1 MYKDLCLGHLW
12 IVKDLEKNMLKSYSN
27 KKVLCVRLLCTQC
40 TVVLFNKG
48 VAIQRAGCLQV

>member
-1 MYKDLCLGHLW
+1 MNCKRL
-12 IVKDLEKNMLKSYSN
+12 IKKNMLKSYSN